1 MGFDRISFLNF
12 RNLADREI
20 GVGARQVL
28 LVGENGQGKT
38 NLLEA
43 VYLLSVA
50 SSFRED
56 HDAALLRDPALP
68 ASLAG
73 RYERDR
79 RTGVRPVGPLG
90 AGPST
95 GKSG

>member
-1 MGFDRISFLNF
+1 MGFARIGFLNF
-12 RNLADREI
+12 RNLADGEI
-20 GVGARQVL
+20 DVGARRVL

-56 HDAALLRDPALP
+56 HDAAMLRDPALP
-68 ASLAG
+68 AATS
-73 RYERDR
+73 
-79 RTGVRPVGPLG
+79 GPASPPAISPSRGSQGG
-90 AGPST
+90 AAR
-95 GKSG
+95 